1 MILNDGYMV
10 SVCITTYFHEK
21 YISQAIDSVLKQK
34 VDFSYEIVIS
44 DDGSTDNTQSIILD
58 YAKTHSNIKY
68 IFNKNNIGLTKNVFQ
83 VKMAASGKYIVHL
96 SGDDY
101 WIDEN
106 KLQKQVD
113 FLESNSLYFGV
124 ATRIECRTNDNK
136 TADFSFPN
144 YKLCGKKFTLNNYL
158 HGINYPTNGFMYKN
172 IIKENE
178 SFFSLMP
185 RLSPYIDDETDCLLY
200 LMMGDIYILEDVTV
214 AYRRRIEI
222 ESEHNF
228 NSINKGLDKMKKHVD
243 LLNAIDDTFDGE
255 IDLINR
261 YKIVIGP
268 EIFKYCRFNTYSRVK
283 EIIYTIPKKY
293 LERHLLMKSFLYMPK
308 KVYEVISRR

>member
-1 MILNDGYMV
+1 MILNNRYLV

-34 VDFSYEIVIS
+34 VDFSYEIIIS
-44 DDGSTDNTQSIILD
+44 DDGSTDNTQSIIMD
-58 YAKTHSNIKY
+58 YAKTYSNIKY
-68 IFNKNNIGLTKNVFQ
+68 IFNQNNIGLTKNVFQ

-113 FLESNSLYFGV
+113 FLKSNSSYFGV
-124 ATRIECRTNDNK
+124 ATRIECRTNDKK
-136 TADFSFPN
+136 TADFSSPN
-144 YKLCGKKFTLNNYL
+144 RKFCGKKFTLKDYL
-158 HGINYPTNGFMYKN
+158 NGINYPTNGLMYKN

-200 LMMGDIYILEDVTV
+200 LMMGDIYILEDITV
-214 AYRRRIEI
+214 VYRRRIENK
-222 ESEHNF
+222 SEHNF
-228 NSINKGLDKMKKHVD
+228 NSINTGLDKMMKHVN
-243 LLNAIDDTFDGE
+243 LLNAIDANFDGK

-261 YKIVIGP
+261 YKIVVGSG
-268 EIFKYCRFNTYSRVK
+268 IFKYFRFNNYKRVVA
-283 EIIYTIPKKY
+283 IIQTIPKKY
-293 LERHLLMKSFLYMPK
+293 LDRHLIIKSILYIPQ